1 MKDLQTGEC
10 LRVAEEHLWPSTV
23 EELNELLSR
32 RVAKE
37 DLDRLLRNDPDDPD
51 VFEPENEN
59 EKDLDMEDYEPC
71 ILNDQDFEFK
81 FPAGDTEMLDAD
93 IDKDLLPPETQDAE
107 PSGEYG
113 PEEDPWKTMWR
124 KERLLGDDAEASTE
138 RTREGIALVT
148 YSSH

>member
-1 MKDLQTGEC
+1 M
-10 LRVAEEHLWPSTV
+10 